1 MGTLKIKD
9 CSFCYGS
16 RPVLEKVT
24 LEVKEGEMLSIIGPN
39 GSGKSTLL
47 RCICRVLQPGGG
59 AIYLNG
65 KDAARLSSRALARLL
80 GYVPQSG
87 AEVFPLT
94 VFEAVLLGRKPYLN
108 WGVGT
113 RDREIV
119 ARILRFLKLEGFAL
133 KYLNELSGGEKQKV
147 LIARALAQEPEVLLL
162 DEPTSNLDIKHQL
175 EVLGFLQKL
184 ARQGKMTVVMVLH
197 DLNLAARFS
206 EQLILLREGKVFAAG
221 PPPAVLNPDSLS
233 AVYGV
238 EVSIAQ
244 NGPDA
249 GIQVLPLRSLTWS
262 EEEDL
267 TPLFPP
273 SSGKLKG
280 NIETAAVPD
289 ASSG

>member
-1 MGTLKIKD
+1 MVFFIHA
-9 CSFCYGS
+9 S
-16 RPVLEKVT
+16 
-24 LEVKEGEMLSIIGPN
+24 
-39 GSGKSTLL
+39 
-47 RCICRVLQPGGG
+47 
-59 AIYLNG
+59 
-65 KDAARLSSRALARLL
+65 AL
-80 GYVPQSG
+80 
-87 AEVFPLT
+87 
-94 VFEAVLLGRKPYLN
+94 YLN
-108 WGVGT
+108 WGVGA

-147 LIARALAQEPEVLLL
+147 LIARALAQEPEVLIL

-221 PPPAVLNPDSLS
+221 PPPAVLNPDNLS

-238 EVSIAQ
+238 EVSIAR
-244 NGPDA
+244 NGP
-249 GIQVLPLRSLTWS
+249 GIQVLPLRSLAWL

-267 TPLFPP
+267 TSLFDP
-273 SSGKLKG
+273 SSGKQRANL
-280 NIETAAVPD
+280 ETAVVPD

>member
-1 MGTLKIKD
+1 MVKLKIKD
-9 CSFCYGS
+9 CSFNYGS

-24 LEVKEGEMLSIIGPN
+24 LEIKEGEMVSIIGPN

-65 KDAARLSSRALARLL
+65 KDAARLNSRALARLL

-108 WGVGT
+108 WVVGA

-119 ARILRFLKLEGFAL
+119 TRILRFLKLEGFAL

-147 LIARALAQEPEVLLL
+147 LIARALAQEPEVLIL

-221 PPPAVLNPDSLS
+221 PPPAVLNPDNLS

-244 NGPDA
+244 NGP
-249 GIQVLPLRSLTWS
+249 GIQVLPLRSLAWS

-267 TPLFPP
+267 TSLFDPA
-273 SSGKLKG
+273 SGKQRANL
-280 NIETAAVPD
+280 ETAVVPD
-289 ASSG
+289 ASSS